1 MNENKKAI
9 DMTPE
14 ELNEW
19 LASLPAPENDAP
31 CLPFSDP
38 DPYFKYASREQAQSR
53 LFNKDR
59 HLTVRNYCAMA
70 LPKLPL
76 HSVPVEPSIVSL
88 AAMTEIAVCPQSYS
102 TAWLRITK
110 IKKNI
115 FNERWKN
122 SRMCDML
129 IYKQFCIGRLPA
141 D

>member
-38 DPYFKYASREQAQSR
+38 DPYFKYAPREQAQSR
-53 LFNKDR
+53 LFNKDG

-70 LPKLPL
+70 LPQITVTLR
-76 HSVPVEPSIVSL
+76 SGRTIYRF
-88 AAMTEIAVCPQSYS
+88 TGSYDGNRS
-102 TAWLRITK
+102 
-110 IKKNI
+110 
-115 FNERWKN
+115 
-122 SRMCDML
+122 
-129 IYKQFCIGRLPA
+129 LPA
-141 D
+141 KLLDRMVKDNEN

>member
-38 DPYFKYASREQAQSR
+38 DPYFKYAPRELVQSR
-53 LFNKDR
+53 LFNKDG

-70 LPKLPL
+70 LPQITVTLR
-76 HSVPVEPSIVSL
+76 SGRTIYRF
-88 AAMTEIAVCPQSYS
+88 TGSYDGNRS
-102 TAWLRITK
+102 
-110 IKKNI
+110 
-115 FNERWKN
+115 
-122 SRMCDML
+122 
-129 IYKQFCIGRLPA
+129 LPA
-141 D
+141 KLLDRMVRDNEN